1 MSEHSIYLST
11 IPCHLCIYHTMNPE
25 CLLILPK
32 QTTANVEEKKQ
43 LRRTLCTF
51 CVECKTVLEC
61 AAKQQLLPAVIE
73 ILKPVACPLCE
84 ERFADKPSCDQHVK
98 FVHSKGMQSSREIN
112 PRVLTVSEL
121 KRELSKRGLVTSGS
135 KDILCRRLEGHLASE
150 L

>member
-1 MSEHSIYLST
+1 
-11 IPCHLCIYHTMNPE
+11 MNPE

-32 QTTANVEEKKQ
+32 QTTANVEEKRAAQKNNFV
-43 LRRTLCTF
+43 LFVLN
-51 CVECKTVLEC
+51 VSTVLEC
-61 AAKQQLLPAVIE
+61 VAKQQLLPAVIE

-84 ERFADKPSCDQHVK
+84 ERFADKLSCDQHVR

-112 PRVLTVSEL
+112 PRALTVSEL

-135 KDILCRRLEGHLASE
+135 KIVLCRRLEGRLASE